1 MHTSIRNLRADR
13 MRQREARIRQLQQ
26 ERDTR
31 ESAMMARIPRLAEIR
46 AIQSE
51 IGLDLA
57 RLMLGRP
64 TQFGKS
70 FDELQDWSKALS
82 AEREA
87 LLKAN
92 GHSLQDLE
100 VWWDCPFCQNT
111 GWLPAEVTEK
121 GTVLPQQKCQCL
133 RREEMEDLY
142 RFAGLTG
149 PLREQT
155 FERFDLS
162 VYPPDDRRYME
173 HLQRFCKEFAAGVVR
188 GSQEESLLLVGNVGL
203 GKTYLAS
210 AVGNAVLE
218 TGKTVVYLTFGEF
231 LDLIRLHK
239 FDDQEAYMAGIQRLY
254 DADLIIL
261 DDLGAEKVTEFA
273 AQELFSLI
281 NARMNRRRPM
291 VVSSNLEP
299 ESFEETYGDR
309 IASRLLNGFEV
320 CRLVGEDVRR
330 VLRNRRMQR

>member
-1 MHTSIRNLRADR
+1 MHTSIRSLRADR

-26 ERDTR
+26 ERDAR
-31 ESAMMARIPRLAEIR
+31 ESALMARLPRLAEIR

-70 FDELQDWSKALS
+70 FEELQRWSKELA
-82 AEREA
+82 AERER
-87 LLKAN
+87 LLEAN
-92 GHSLQDLE
+92 GYSLQDLE
-100 VWWDCPFCQNT
+100 IRWDCPYCQNT
-111 GWLPAEVTEK
+111 GWLPAEVTSE
-121 GTVLPQQKCQCL
+121 GTVLPQEKCQCL
-133 RREEMEDLY
+133 RREEMEDLF

-155 FERFDLS
+155 FERFDLT
-162 VYPPDDRRYME
+162 VYPPEDRRWME
-173 HLQRFCKEFAAGVVR
+173 HLLRFCKEFAAEVVHGR
-188 GSQEESLLLVGNVGL
+188 QEESLLLVGNVGL

-210 AVGNAVLE
+210 AIGNSVLE
-218 TGKTVVYLTFGEF
+218 AGKTVVYLTFGEF

-239 FDDQEAYMAGIQRLY
+239 FDDQEAYMAGLQRLY
-254 DADLIIL
+254 EADLIIL

-291 VVSSNLEP
+291 IVSSNIDPML
-299 ESFEETYGDR
+299 FEETYGDR
-309 IASRLLNGFEV
+309 IASRVLNGFEV
-320 CRLVGEDVRR
+320 CQLRGQDVRR
-330 VLRNRRMQR
+330 VLRNRREQS

>member
-1 MHTSIRNLRADR
+1 MHTSIRSLRGERA
-13 MRQREARIRQLQQ
+13 RQREARIRQLQQ

-31 ESAMMARIPRLAEIR
+31 ESGMMARIPRLAEIR
-46 AIQSE
+46 TIQSE

-70 FDELQDWSKALS
+70 FDELHGWSKELS

-87 LLKAN
+87 LLKTN
-92 GHSLQDLE
+92 GYSLQDLE

-111 GWLPAEVTEK
+111 GWLPAELTEQ

-155 FERFDLS
+155 FERFDLT
-162 VYPPDDRRYME
+162 VYPPEDRRYME
-173 HLQRFCKEFAAGVVR
+173 QLLRFCKEFAAGVVR

-210 AVGNAVLE
+210 AIGNAVLE
-218 TGKTVVYLTFGEF
+218 SGKIVVYLTFGEF

-291 VVSSNLEP
+291 VVSSNIDP
-299 ESFEETYGDR
+299 MAFEETYGDR

-320 CRLVGEDVRR
+320 CQLVGEDVRR

>member
-1 MHTSIRNLRADR
+1 

-31 ESAMMARIPRLAEIR
+31 ESGMMARIPRLAEIR
-46 AIQSE
+46 TIQSE

-70 FDELQDWSKALS
+70 FDELQSWSKELS
-82 AEREA
+82 GEREA
-87 LLKAN
+87 LLNAH
-92 GHSLQDLE
+92 GYSMQDLE

-133 RREEMEDLY
+133 RREELEDLY

-155 FERFDLS
+155 FERFDLT
-162 VYPPDDRRYME
+162 VYPPEDRRYME
-173 HLQRFCKEFAAGVVR
+173 SVARFCKEFAAGVVR

-218 TGKTVVYLTFGEF
+218 AGKTVVYLTFSEF

-239 FDDQEAYMAGIQRLY
+239 FDDQEAYMAGLQRLY

-299 ESFEETYGDR
+299 ESFEETYGAR

-320 CRLVGEDVRR
+320 CPLRGEDVRR
-330 VLRNRRMQR
+330 VLRHRRMQS

>member
-1 MHTSIRNLRADR
+1 

-26 ERDTR
+26 ERDAR
-31 ESAMMARIPRLAEIR
+31 ESALMARLPRLAEIR

-64 TQFGKS
+64 TQFGKT
-70 FDELQDWSKALS
+70 FDELQSWSKELS

-87 LLKAN
+87 LLEAN
-92 GHSLQDLE
+92 GYSLRDLE

-111 GWLPAEVTEK
+111 GWLPAEMTAE
-121 GTVLPQQKCQCL
+121 GTVLPQEKCKCL
-133 RREEMEDLY
+133 RQEEMEDLY

-155 FERFDLS
+155 FDRFDLT
-162 VYPPDDRRYME
+162 VYPPSDRRYME
-173 HLQRFCKEFAAGVVR
+173 QLLRFCKNFAASVVR
-188 GSQEESLLLVGNVGL
+188 GAQDESLLLVGNVGL

-210 AVGNAVLE
+210 AIGNAVLE
-218 TGKTVVYLTFGEF
+218 SGKTVVYLTFAEF

-254 DADLIIL
+254 DSDLIIL

-299 ESFEETYGDR
+299 ESFHEVYGDR

-330 VLRNRRMQR
+330 VLRNRRLKS